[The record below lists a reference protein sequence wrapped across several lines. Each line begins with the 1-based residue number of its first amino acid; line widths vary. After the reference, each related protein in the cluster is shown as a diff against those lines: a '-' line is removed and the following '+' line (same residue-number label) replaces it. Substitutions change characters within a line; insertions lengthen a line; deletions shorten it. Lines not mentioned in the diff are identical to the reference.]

1 MAEEKVVMLELDSGE
16 TVHVRP
22 RSFFVRRALTEKA
35 EKLFPL
41 PDKAKYEVEIDPSLT
56 VFPGEKTPAEQNPDY
71 QQLVLE
77 AKAKQLAWINDQFI
91 KLVSDFPAGKEKLI
105 KKYADE
111 RKMLSEIMDLP
122 TDEWEATLFFCLIRT
137 ETDRT
142 RVMQAGLDNLQLDE
156 GEIVGAL
163 RLFRPVIRRNGH
175 PNGTGKQES
184 LSPAQD
190 EPIQA

>member
-1 MAEEKVVMLELDSGE
+1 MAEKVVEFDLDSGE

-41 PDKAKYEVEIDPSLT
+41 PEKAAYEKEIDSSLT
-56 VFPGEKTPAEQNPDY
+56 VFPGEKTPADQNPEY
-71 QQLVLE
+71 LELVRD
-77 AKAKQLAWINDQFI
+77 AKARQLTWINDQFI
-91 KLVSDFPAGKEKLI
+91 KLVADFPAGKEKLI

-111 RKMLSEIMDLP
+111 LKDLGEIIDLP

-137 ETDRT
+137 ETDRN

-156 GEIVGAL
+156 GEIRDGM
-163 RLFRPVIRRNGH
+163 RMFRPQLRRHGH
-175 PNGTGKQES
+175 SNGTGQ
-184 LSPAQD
+184 QD
-190 EPIQA
+190 TRSIPEAEPVQA